1 MWCGGNDGE
10 TALLA
15 RAYARSLELARLHKL
30 NSVAFCSIST
40 GNYKFPKRTAALVAL
55 HVCVQCLE
63 MEDYPQT
70 VVLVV
75 YDDENKIIYDELIAQ
90 GCALA
95 DAASSE
101 K

>member
-1 MWCGGNDGE
+1 
-10 TALLA
+10 
-15 RAYARSLELARLHKL
+15 
-30 NSVAFCSIST
+30 
-40 GNYKFPKRTAALVAL
+40 
-55 HVCVQCLE
+55 